1 LALANAAGR
10 RGALRA
16 LGVAATALLATL
28 GLADAG
34 SSKRVRGEKK
44 KKAKAGPPGPP
55 GPSGPQGP
63 AGTIQVSI
71 VQGPSELLPNGEHT
85 KKVSCPADMFAIGGG
100 VRSPE
105 LGSCICVIQ
114 FVSSFPE
121 ASSSLPR
128 TWVVKFNV
136 VADIPSSM
144 NVVPY
149 VICAPAPP

>member
-1 LALANAAGR
+1 M
-10 RGALRA
+10 
-16 LGVAATALLATL
+16 GVAVTALLATL

-55 GPSGPQGP
+55 GPSGPSGPQGP
-63 AGTIQVSI
+63 AGTVQVSI
-71 VQGPSELLPNGEHT
+71 VQGPSELLPNGQHT
-85 KKVSCPADMFAIGGG
+85 KKISCPANQFAIGGG

-105 LGSCICVIQ
+105 LGSCICVIE